1 MGKLKDLRIQANL
14 TQSQIADLLK
24 TNTPLISNFEN
35 DVCYPDLEDIAIL
48 ENKFDTRIDW
58 KENLTPNRKH
68 QTVQALI
75 ELCEKYP
82 LPVVFE
88 FAARVYRRE
97 IAPDT
102 LIIHYGNLASK
113 RDEGILMPNIE

>member
-24 TNTPLISNFEN
+24 TNTPLISNYEN

-48 ENKFDTRIDW
+48 ENKFKQLIDW
-58 KENLTPNRKH
+58 KEELSPNRKH
-68 QTVQALI
+68 LVVQVII

-97 IAPDT
+97 IAPDS

-113 RDEGILMPNIE
+113 REEDILMPNIE